1 MARRRPPEV
10 DTDLAL
16 DTPAPNWLARQVWI
30 HRWGQEYRGPQP
42 ESYAQAWRT
51 VLNAGPLEPHLER
64 AQQYWGELDDDQRR
78 QWWEHDDGPNH
89 CPGCQPCKRHKQAV
103 AFCDQDCPTVVRLQ
117 AAEDGE
123 NTHYWNG
130 TAG

>member
-1 MARRRPPEV
+1 MTNRTNDPAGV
-10 DTDLAL
+10 DDLVRSAGDRGRVTFDAPTASADVPAEDL
-16 DTPAPNWLARQVWI
+16 TPAPI
-30 HRWGQEYRGPQP
+30 D
-42 ESYAQAWRT
+42 
-51 VLNAGPLEPHLER
+51 
-64 AQQYWGELDDDQRR
+64 LD
-78 QWWEHDDGPNH
+78 DDGPNH

-123 NTHYWNG
+123 NAHYWNG